1 MNNRGQSQRP
11 SLYRRPI
18 FWLLIGYCGLLLAS
32 HLYRMSLPDP
42 PPRTPTQHSIILPT
56 TGDPQLSSDPVTI
69 RYLDTKPASPDASPV
84 VLFLHGSPMAASHV
98 FPELIESLP
107 ASWRILAPDLPGFG
121 TSTQKVPDY
130 SIEAHADYLLQFMD
144 RLDIEHAHLVAY
156 SMGGGIAIHLAAEA
170 PERVTSIALLSSIG
184 VQELELLGDYHL
196 NRALHGTQLAL
207 IWLLQEGIPH
217 FGWFDRFPLN
227 TNYARNF
234 YETDQRPLRDL
245 LREVE
250 QPTLIWH
257 GASDT
262 LVPAVAA
269 KEHYRLVPQ
278 SELRLVDGGHLLM
291 FEQPDLVTAQVSE
304 FVSSVEA
311 GKGVT
316 RAEATPDRV
325 DAASELMPTV
335 ILTPAV
341 GPLLIMYMTLIAL
354 ATLVS
359 EDLACIGAGM
369 MAARGIIGFVPAAAA
384 AFIGIV
390 IGDILLFLAGRFIG
404 RPALGKAPLKWFL
417 TREDI
422 ERSSEWFRARGPAII
437 LISRFL
443 PGSRLPTYFTAGMLG
458 TSLLTFTVYFAFAAL
473 LWTPALVGLST
484 VVGSRILS
492 YYPVFEQY
500 AIWVALATVFF
511 LWLGVR
517 ILVPLSS
524 FRGRRLLLS
533 RFRRLTRWEFWPV
546 QVFYIP
552 VVGYILFLGLR
563 HRNFTV
569 FTAANPGMP
578 AGGIIGESKSDI
590 LSHLKSSG
598 SVASYILIEMKMT
611 VEQQLER
618 VRSFMERDNLDF
630 PIILKPDVGQRGQGV
645 TVARDMDH
653 VRRYFEEAEEDTIV
667 QEYIEGREYGVF
679 YYRYPGKDQGAI
691 FSITDKRRLFLT
703 GDGKHTLEELILMD
717 DRAVCLAPL
726 HFRVHRHRL
735 FDVPAAGEE
744 IELVEVG
751 THARGALFLDGSSLI
766 TPEMTSAFDSISR
779 KFNGF
784 YFGRYDI
791 RVPSVEDFQQGKTI
805 KVLELNGVTS
815 EATHVY
821 DPDNR
826 LFRGWRDLMCQWR
839 IAFEIGAANAE
850 RGVRPISV
858 RQFMEMVFFK
868 RY

>member
-1 MNNRGQSQRP
+1 MV
-11 SLYRRPI
+11 
-18 FWLLIGYCGLLLAS
+18 LLI
-32 HLYRMSLPDP
+32 
-42 PPRTPTQHSIILPT
+42 
-56 TGDPQLSSDPVTI
+56 
-69 RYLDTKPASPDASPV
+69 
-84 VLFLHGSPMAASHV
+84 HGSPMAASHV
-98 FPELIESLP
+98 FPELMKNLP
-107 ASWRILAPDLPGFG
+107 ATWRILAPDLPGFG
-121 TSTQKVPDY
+121 TSTQDIPEY
-130 SIEAHADYLLQFMD
+130 SIEAHADYLLLFMD
-144 RLDIEHAHLVAY
+144 KLGIAQAHMVAY
-156 SMGGGIAIHLAAEA
+156 SMGGGVAIHLAAEA
-170 PERVTSIALLSSIG
+170 PERVLSVALLSSIG

-196 NRALHGTQLAL
+196 NRALHGTQLATL
-207 IWLLQEGIPH
+207 WLLQEGVPH
-217 FGWFDRFPLN
+217 FGWLDRFPLN

-234 YETDQRPLRDL
+234 YETDQRPLRRL
-245 LREVE
+245 LRQVE

-278 SELRLVDGGHLLM
+278 SELLLFDGGHLLM

-304 FVSSVEA
+304 FITRVEA
-311 GKGVT
+311 GKGDT
-316 RAEATPDRV
+316 RATADPVRVEA
-325 DAASELMPTV
+325 AGELMPTV
-335 ILTPAV
+335 MLTPAE
-341 GPLLIMYMTLIAL
+341 GPLLIMYMVLIAL
-354 ATLVS
+354 ATLIS

-404 RPALGKAPLKWFL
+404 RPALGKAPLKWLL
-417 TREDI
+417 TKEDI
-422 ERSSEWFRARGPAII
+422 ERSTEWFRARGPAII

-458 TSLLTFTVYFAFAAL
+458 SSLVTFTVYFGIAAL
-473 LWTPALVGLST
+473 LWTPALVGLAT

-552 VVGYILFLGLR
+552 IVGYILFLGLR

-590 LSHLKSSG
+590 LDHLASSG
-598 SVASYILIEMKMT
+598 SVASFSIVKRKAPRNR
-611 VEQQLER
+611 QLAQIR
-618 VRSFMERDNLDF
+618 AFMESEHLTF
-630 PIILKPDVGQRGQGV
+630 PIILKPDVGERGQGV
-645 TVARDMDH
+645 TVAKNIEH
-653 VRRYFEEAEEDTIV
+653 VEHYLEGAVEDTIV
-667 QEYIEGREYGVF
+667 QEYIEGIEYGVF
-679 YYRYPGKDQGAI
+679 YYRYPGQKKGAI
-691 FSITDKRRLFLT
+691 LSITDKRRLFLT
-703 GDGKHTLEELILMD
+703 GDGTHTLEELILMD
-717 DRAVCLAPL
+717 DRAVCKAPL
-726 HFRVHRHRL
+726 HLRVHRSRL
-735 FDVPAAGEE
+735 FDVPAAGED
-744 IELVEVG
+744 IELVEMG
-751 THARGALFLDGSSLI
+751 THARGALFLDGSALI
-766 TPEMTSAFDSISR
+766 TPEMTAAFDAISR
-779 KFNGF
+779 HFAGF
-784 YFGRYDI
+784 YFGRYDV
-791 RVPSVEDFQQGKTI
+791 RVPSVEDFQQGKHIT
-805 KVLELNGVTS
+805 VLELNGVTS

-821 DPDNR
+821 DPKNR
-826 LFRGWRDLMCQWR
+826 LFRAWRDLMRQWR

-850 RGVRPISV
+850 KGFEPISA
-858 RQFMEMVFFK
+858 RRFLEMVFLK
-868 RY
+868 RYE